1 MPRRITLELDGSSL
15 TLDQLRQFE
24 SACPEVR
31 LTASARDRM
40 EQSVA
45 AVTAT
50 VESGRVAYGINT
62 GFGAFA
68 NRVIPATK
76 TRKLQLNLVRSHACG
91 VGEPLPAPLVRRML
105 LLKANALAAGYSGI
119 RPLVV
124 DALLALLNAD
134 VLPVIPLQGSVGASG
149 DLAPLAHM
157 TLALLGEGEAT
168 APTRDA
174 RDHTRFDVAG
184 QEVLEAAG
192 IAPLELQA
200 KEGLALL
207 NGTQLSLALALDG
220 LFRAEHLL
228 DAAIVCCAL
237 TVEGLAGSHA
247 PFDDRVQQVS
257 RLPGQIE
264 AARKIRALLASD
276 SDIRRSHENCERVQ
290 DPYAV
295 RCMPQVYGAV
305 EHTLTH
311 AREVLGHAINGVSDN
326 PLIFGDDVVSGGN
339 FHAEPIGFI
348 SDFLAIAVAELAST
362 SERRIDLLD
371 RRVNPNLN
379 MFLAAEPGLESGF
392 MIAHVTAAA
401 LVSENKTYA
410 HPASVD
416 SLPTSAGQ
424 EDHVS
429 MAPWAGRK
437 LLRICENTAR
447 VLGVELL
454 AAAHALDA
462 MRPLTTTVELQR
474 VHAQV
479 REIAPYRPADHRL
492 DQDIARLAQF
502 VETGALSAHV
512 AEA

>member
-1 MPRRITLELDGSSL
+1 MPERDRILELDGSSL
-15 TLDQLRQFE
+15 ALDALRRFE
-24 SACPEVR
+24 SERPRVR
-31 LTASARDRM
+31 LAAAARDRM
-40 EQSVA
+40 TASE
-45 AVTAT
+45 AT
-50 VESGRVAYGINT
+50 VRETVASGRVAYGINT

-68 NRVIPATK
+68 NRVIPAAK
-76 TRKLQLNLVRSHACG
+76 TQKLQLNLVRSHACG
-91 VGEPLPAPLVRRML
+91 VGEPLPPALVRRML
-105 LLKANALAAGYSGI
+105 LLKANALAAGYSGV

-124 DALLALLNAD
+124 EALLALLDAD
-134 VLPVIPLQGSVGASG
+134 VLPVIPAQGSVGASG
-149 DLAPLAHM
+149 DLAPLAHL
-157 TLALLGEGEAT
+157 TLALIGEGEAT
-168 APTRDA
+168 AP
-174 RDHTRFDVAG
+174 
-184 QEVLEAAG
+184 AAG
-192 IAPLELQA
+192 GDTARRALDGVEVMRAVGLEPLELQA

-207 NGTQLSLALALDG
+207 NGTQLSLSLALDG
-220 LFRAEHLL
+220 LFRAEALL
-228 DAAIVCCAL
+228 DAAVVCCAL

-247 PFDDRVQQVS
+247 PFDERIQQAS

-264 AARKIRALLASD
+264 AARRIRALLAGD
-276 SDIRRSHENCERVQ
+276 SEIRRSHENCERVQ

-305 EHTLTH
+305 EHTLRH
-311 AREVLGHAINGVSDN
+311 AREVLGTAINGVSDN
-326 PLIFGDDVVSGGN
+326 PLIFGDDVLSGGN
-339 FHAEPIGFI
+339 FHAEPVGFI
-348 SDFLAIAVAELAST
+348 SDFLAIAVAEIAST

-454 AAAHALDA
+454 AAAHALDS
-462 MRPLTTTVELQR
+462 MRPLTSTADLER
-474 VHAQV
+474 VHAAV
-479 REIAPYRPADHRL
+479 RAIAPYRPADHRL
-492 DQDIARLAQF
+492 DRDIERLARL
-502 VETGALSAHV
+502 VESGALSAHV
-512 AEA
+512 AQA